1 MVVLTLQISN
11 ITNNSIIVKCDD
23 QLYIKDLK
31 RIISDHFDDLEPYLF
46 RLLHNKVELS
56 DDEQFVNQTP
66 IRDGD
71 KLFYLNKL
79 NPEVEIL
86 LEIKRKMNIGL
97 NWSIDI
103 KLSEWQ
109 RIEID
114 EQIESKFKVT
124 KLNLSFL
131 QLTGEIPKDIGKLT
145 KLHVFEY
152 DGNNLIK

>member
-71 KLFYLNKL
+71 KLFYLN
-79 NPEVEIL
+79 N
-86 LEIKRKMNIGL
+86 
-97 NWSIDI
+97 
-103 KLSEWQ
+103 Q
-109 RIEID
+109 
-114 EQIESKFKVT
+114 F
-124 KLNLSFL
+124 
-131 QLTGEIPKDIGKLT
+131 
-145 KLHVFEY
+145 
-152 DGNNLIK
+152 